1 MKSVLSLLPYGF
13 PLTLVRNLSSWNSGV
28 DSVIP
33 SETSSRI
40 WNLPC
45 PNLPSTKVALLT
57 PCPLLKHTSSHS
69 PCLVTLFII
78 LNYLI
83 KSISQCPS
91 LMTLFHSIFND
102 FFYHHNTFF
111 HTLDH
116 APMLPVFVL
125 NSGNDVSGE
134 CITGLS
140 LQIESYWTKIENS
153 FLWHSRNIIFLY
165 LAYRLSEICQFSKN

>member
-83 KSISQCPS
+83 KSISQCPG

-102 FFYHHNTFF
+102 FF
-111 HTLDH
+111 
-116 APMLPVFVL
+116 
-125 NSGNDVSGE
+125 
-134 CITGLS
+134 LS
-140 LQIESYWTKIENS
+140 PQHL
-153 FLWHSRNIIFLY
+153 
-165 LAYRLSEICQFSKN
+165 FSDLRPCPYASCVCFKFR